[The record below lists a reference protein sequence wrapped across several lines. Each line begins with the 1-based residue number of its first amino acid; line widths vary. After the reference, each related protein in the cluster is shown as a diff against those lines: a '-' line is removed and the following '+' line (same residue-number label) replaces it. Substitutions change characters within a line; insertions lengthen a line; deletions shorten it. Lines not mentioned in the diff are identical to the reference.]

1 MIKKALVLSLLLFI
15 GINTA
20 SYAQDGYGFEVI
32 AEVEA
37 TPVKNQYASSTCWS
51 FTTSSFIESEM
62 LRLGK
67 EEIDLSEMFVVRN
80 TYSEKALRYVRL
92 HGKLNFA
99 GGGALSDVMH
109 IYATYGAV
117 PNEVYPGL
125 LIGEANH
132 RHGEMDEVLSAIV
145 NAVIKNKNKKLSP
158 VWHNAFLGAL
168 DAYLGE
174 YPETFKYKG
183 KKYTPKSFADDVVG
197 INPND
202 YVELTSFTHHPYY
215 STFPIEVPD
224 NWRFGHSYN
233 LPLDELIDVL
243 DNALKEGYSA
253 SWAADVSED
262 GFSYKNGLAIVPEQ
276 DIDEMTAEEK
286 ENAFNN
292 PVKQKRITAELRQT
306 AYDNYQT
313 TDDHAM
319 HITGMAKASNG
330 DTYYLVKNSWGTDNT
345 TKGYL
350 YASLSYMQYKTLSIY
365 VHKDAIP
372 EKIRKKLNL

>member
-1 MIKKALVLSLLLFI
+1 MMKKTLVLSIILLAFGNLV
-15 GINTA
+15 N
-20 SYAQDGYGFEVI
+20 AQDGYEFEVV
-32 AEVEA
+32 AEVGA
-37 TPVKNQYASSTCWS
+37 TNVKNQYASSTCWS

-62 LRLGK
+62 IRLGK
-67 EEIDLSEMFVVRN
+67 DEIDLSEMFVVRN

-99 GGGALSDVMH
+99 GGGALSDAMY
-109 IYATYGAV
+109 IYSKYGAV

-132 RHGEMDEVLSAIV
+132 RHSEMDVVLSAIV

-158 VWHNAFLGAL
+158 VWHGSFLGAL

-197 INPND
+197 INADD
-202 YVELTSFTHHPYY
+202 YVELTSYTHHPFY
-215 STFPIEVPD
+215 STFAIEVPD

-233 LPLDELIDVL
+233 LPLDELIETL
-243 DNALKEGYSA
+243 DNALINGYSVA
-253 SWAADVSED
+253 WAADVSED
-262 GFSYKNGLAIVPEQ
+262 GFSFKNGLAIVPEL
-276 DIDEMTAEEK
+276 DFDEMSAEEK
-286 ENAFNN
+286 QKTFNE
-292 PVKQKRITAELRQT
+292 PVKQKRISPEIRQT

-319 HITGMAKASNG
+319 HITGIAKAANG
-330 DTYYLVKNSWGTDNT
+330 DTYYIVKNSWGTGNAS
-345 TKGYL
+345 KGYL
-350 YASLSYMQYKTLSIY
+350 YASLSYMQYKTMSIY
-365 VHKDAIP
+365 MHKDAVP
-372 EKIRKKLNL
+372 EKIRKKLNI